1 MCGKLK
7 VQRIIVSGVAQ
18 RQDRIAGFCCAL
30 IFCSA
35 VAFVGGCGEGAI
47 SPSSV
52 QPVENSL
59 LAIKL
64 AALAKKADADDAGAQ
79 NDMAVVLAHGE
90 GGGKDVAKAIEWWQK
105 AATQGSADAQ
115 YNLGLTYA
123 LGNGVQVDVVKALH
137 GYRAAAAQGH
147 PGAQNNLGVIY
158 AEGSFVGKDA
168 VAATAW
174 WKKAAA
180 QGYADAQYNLG
191 VMYRD
196 GEGIPADQVLAYAWF
211 NLAAAS
217 GHGLAIENGGI
228 ADRVLS
234 QKEFS
239 EAQRLASGWKN
250 GQVLAREKKGTG
262 AVLSAGNDN
271 SRNKAIPAV
280 FGSAP

>member
-1 MCGKLK
+1 MKA
-7 VQRIIVSGVAQ
+7 QRIIVLGFVQ
-18 RQDRIAGFCCAL
+18 KQGRIAGFRCAL
-30 IFCSA
+30 IFFVA
-35 VAFVGGCGEGAI
+35 VALIGGCGEGGT

-52 QPVENSL
+52 RSVESPS
-59 LAIKL
+59 LAIEL
-64 AALAKKADADDAGAQ
+64 AALTKKADAGDAEAQ
-79 NDMAVVLAHGE
+79 NELAVILAHGK
-90 GGGKDVAKAIEWWQK
+90 GGAKDVAKAVEWWQK

-180 QGYADAQYNLG
+180 QGSADAQYNLG

-196 GEGIPADQVLAYAWF
+196 GEGVPVDTVLAYAWF